1 MGRCASRVS
10 SEERVAMERSK
21 QLDRQLKEDAEKA
34 AKDVKLLLLGAG
46 ESDDFEQYR
55 EVVYSNTI
63 QSLSTIIRAMENLG
77 IQFGNAERAKDSSMV
92 VDKVSRMADTEAFDA
107 ELLDAMK
114 RLWKDKGVLECFG
127 RSNEYQLNDSAKY
140 FLDRLDEIGSPNYL
154 PNVQDILR
162 TRVKTTGIVEISF
175 TFRDLNFRVF
185 DVGGQRSERKKW
197 IHCFED
203 VTAIIFI
210 VGLSEY
216 DQTLIEDE
224 TTNRMHES
232 LRLFDSI
239 CNNKW
244 FTKTSII
251 LFLNKRDLFQ
261 EKITKSSLRKCFPEY
276 QGKDD
281 FKEAAEYIQAQFVA
295 QNKSEEKEIYCH
307 LTCATDT
314 ENVQFVF
321 DAVTDVIITNNLRA
335 MQIPVIPDKEELE
348 KVRTVPADPVKH
360 QRILLVLILMKPPPA
375 IKFNFQHLQTA
386 HINEE
391 DIYTFRINKGDD
403 TKQAVIQRSKSKLL
417 VWIQGTVKM
426 YKGDAFI
433 MTEGADDNCG
443 SILVDAISKA
453 QFVHPHVKEGSA
465 VMVVGLL
472 IRPKEP
478 TIVKPSK
485 IHLLSTAIDSR
496 LWKEQVN
503 DCHNEILEYEK
514 VLANSVTS
522 V

>member
-1 MGRCASRVS
+1 MGMCASGIS
-10 SEERVAMERSK
+10 SEERIAIERSK
-21 QLDRQLKEDAEKA
+21 QLDKQLKEDAEKA
-34 AKDVKLLLLGAG
+34 SKDVKLLLLGAG
-46 ESDDFEQYR
+46 ESGKSTILKQMKIIHMDGYSKDDFEQYR
-55 EVVYSNTI
+55 DVVYSNTI
-63 QSLSTIIRAMENLG
+63 QSMATIIRAMENFG
-77 IQFGNAERAKDSSMV
+77 IPFKHAERERDASMV
-92 VDKVSRMADTEAFDA
+92 IDKISRVVETEAFEV

-114 RLWKDKGVLECFG
+114 RLWSDAGVIECFG

-140 FLDRLDEIGSPNYL
+140 FLDRLDEIGSPHYL

-162 TRVKTTGIVEISF
+162 TRVKTTGIVEINF
-175 TFRDLNFRVF
+175 GFRDLNFRVF

-210 VGLSEY
+210 VALSEY
-216 DQTLIEDE
+216 DQVLIEDE

-261 EKITKSSLRKCFPEY
+261 EKVAKSSLRKCFPEY
-276 QGKDD
+276 QGKDE

-335 MQIPVIPDKEELE
+335 
-348 KVRTVPADPVKH
+348 
-360 QRILLVLILMKPPPA
+360 
-375 IKFNFQHLQTA
+375 
-386 HINEE
+386 
-391 DIYTFRINKGDD
+391 
-403 TKQAVIQRSKSKLL
+403 S
-417 VWIQGTVKM
+417 
-426 YKGDAFI
+426 
-433 MTEGADDNCG
+433 
-443 SILVDAISKA
+443 
-453 QFVHPHVKEGSA
+453 
-465 VMVVGLL
+465 GL
-472 IRPKEP
+472 
-478 TIVKPSK
+478 
-485 IHLLSTAIDSR
+485 
-496 LWKEQVN
+496 
-503 DCHNEILEYEK
+503 Y
-514 VLANSVTS
+514 
-522 V
+522 